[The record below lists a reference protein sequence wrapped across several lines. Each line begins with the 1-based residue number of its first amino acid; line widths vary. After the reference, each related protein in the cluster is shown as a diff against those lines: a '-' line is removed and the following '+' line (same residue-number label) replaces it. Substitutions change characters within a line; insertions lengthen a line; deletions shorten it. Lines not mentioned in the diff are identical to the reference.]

1 MNYWQQLKNDLAE
14 ELNAVIPGQ
23 NLLASD
29 IVLPS
34 ESSLADL
41 CWPSFGVASQFKQS
55 PAELASN
62 IVKSLPPSERFA
74 VSAIGAYVNFRLSNT
89 ELALLANKATAD
101 SEALGSWLDG
111 QGKEVMIEYSNIN
124 THKEYHL
131 GHLRNIAF
139 GDSIQRLYNAAGWTV
154 WPVSYT
160 NDFGINVAKTI
171 WYWPQLESQVP
182 EGADKGYWLGQAYTK
197 AVTALDNN
205 PKGNEEVGSIM
216 REIETREGSN
226 FELWAKTRQW
236 SINYFASVYRL
247 LGVEF
252 KEYYYESDYIDE
264 GRRLVN
270 ELLDKGILRLS
281 EGAVIA
287 DLEQYGLGVLVVLRS
302 DGTATYPVAD
312 LALAFEKFKRHTL
325 TKSLYIV
332 DNRQT
337 LYFKQLFKILELAG
351 YQAQMVHLSYDF
363 VKLPSGMMSSRLGN
377 TITFQ
382 ELYIRLKTKLVDE
395 SRERHATWSDK
406 QIDEVASNLVIS
418 VLKFE
423 MLKSGSDK
431 VIVFDEQEALRFDGC
446 TAVYLQ
452 YAAARAASILR
463 KTEMSSEALL
473 PTGDNERPLELAM
486 LRYQEVLKLALSHHD
501 PSEVVKYLFELS
513 QLFNDY
519 YHNTPILNGEADKL
533 QTRLQLVERFRRVLA
548 NGLNILGIET
558 MDRI

>member
-14 ELNAVIPGQ
+14 ELSAVIPGQ

-29 IVLPS
+29 IILPS
-34 ESSLADL
+34 ETSLADL
-41 CWPSFGVASQFKQS
+41 CWPSFRLAAQLKQP
-55 PAELASN
+55 PAELAAN
-62 IVKSLPPSERFA
+62 IVKALPPSERFTA
-74 VSAIGAYVNFRLSNT
+74 SATGAYVNFRLSDT
-89 ELALLANKATAD
+89 ELAVLANKATVD
-101 SEALGSWLDG
+101 SKTLGAWTDG
-111 QGKEVMIEYSNIN
+111 QGKEVMIEYSNVN

-131 GHLRNIAF
+131 GHLRNVAF
-139 GDSIQRLYNAAGWTV
+139 GDSIQRLYAAAGWTV

-171 WYWPQLESQVP
+171 WYWPRLESEVP

-197 AVTALDNN
+197 AVAALENN
-205 PKGNEEVGSIM
+205 PEGVAEVGVIM
-216 REIETREGSN
+216 REIETRQGSN

-247 LGVEF
+247 LNVDF
-252 KEYYYESDYIDE
+252 KEYYYENDYIDE

-287 DLEQYGLGVLVVLRS
+287 DLEQYDLGVLVVLRS

-325 TKSLYIV
+325 TKSLYVV

-351 YQAQMVHLSYDF
+351 YQAQMTHLSYDF
-363 VKLPSGMMSSRLGN
+363 VKLPGGMMSSRLGN
-377 TITFQ
+377 TVTFQ
-382 ELYIRLKTKLVDE
+382 ELYTRLKTKLVSE
-395 SRERHATWSDK
+395 SKERHADWSEK
-406 QIDEVASNLVIS
+406 QIDDVSSNLVIS

-463 KTEMSSEALL
+463 KAEVSPSALL
-473 PTGDNERPLELAM
+473 PTGDSERPLELAM
-486 LRYQEVLKLALSHHD
+486 LRYQEVLKIALSHHD
-501 PSEVVKYLFELS
+501 PSEVVKYLFELC

-519 YHNTPILNGEADKL
+519 YHNTQILNGEADKL
-533 QTRLQLVERFRRVLA
+533 QARLQLVERFRRVLA

-558 MDRI
+558 MEQI